1 MSAEPHIVIIGGGFS
16 GAAVAIELLRLAP
29 NGVRVTLL
37 EPRQSPGAG
46 VAYSTAEPTHRI
58 NVPAARMQLAGDE
71 EGAFDHWYRHQPVF
85 TVDVQALRP
94 DGSVYPQRGQFGRYV
109 AQRFADAAA
118 SSGGRLRH
126 LRDRALAFHQ
136 GTVTTDGGLQLKA
149 DLLVLAISHPPPS
162 LPAQA
167 EAWRHH
173 PALIANPWQPGA
185 LDAIAPHARVAVMG
199 TGLTMADTVATLD
212 RLGHRGSI
220 VAFSRHGLLSRGNLS
235 GAGATW
241 PGDYQ
246 QGSLRQRLRQ
256 IRLDVAYAAQQ
267 GLSWQ
272 VVLDAVRQQG
282 QRIWQALSVAD
293 RQRFLRHLRHY
304 WDVHRYRVAPQV
316 AEVLEARQRTGSLQ
330 VQAARLLSISGEGE
344 TLCLT
349 LARRGGGVQ
358 TLSVDHLILTTG
370 PAHRALTD
378 SQPFLQDLARRGLI
392 RADALGMGL
401 EVDSR
406 SRAVA
411 EPHVEALPV
420 LVLAY
425 YSLASITRLTRSAC
439 LSEMNK
445 EYILLARAKGAGEM
459 TILLR
464 HVLPNIRGTLLT
476 VTALAWTSML
486 EGAVLTE
493 TVFSWPGIGRYLTT
507 ALFAGDTT
515 AIMGGTLLIGVSF
528 VLINNLTDLLVR
540 LTDPRVR

>member
-71 EGAFDHWYRHQPVF
+71 EGAFDHWYRHQPAF

-212 RLGHRGSI
+212 RLGHRSSI
-220 VAFSRHGLLSRGNLS
+220 
-235 GAGATW
+235 
-241 PGDYQ
+241 
-246 QGSLRQRLRQ
+246 
-256 IRLDVAYAAQQ
+256 
-267 GLSWQ
+267 
-272 VVLDAVRQQG
+272 
-282 QRIWQALSVAD
+282 VAD

-344 TLCLT
+344 TLRLT
-349 LARRGGGVQ
+349 LARRGGGGVQ

-420 LVLAY
+420 LVAGP
-425 YSLASITRLTRSAC
+425 A
-439 LSEMNK
+439 
-445 EYILLARAKGAGEM
+445 ARGRFGELM
-459 TILLR
+459 G
-464 HVLPNIRGTLLT
+464 LPQVADHAADVAAQALLT
-476 VTALAWTSML
+476 L
-486 EGAVLTE
+486 
-493 TVFSWPGIGRYLTT
+493 GIPQDSRCPAY
-507 ALFAGDTT
+507 
-515 AIMGGTLLIGVSF
+515 
-528 VLINNLTDLLVR
+528 
-540 LTDPRVR
+540 

>member
-71 EGAFDHWYRHQPVF
+71 EGAFDHWYRHQPAF

-136 GTVTTDGGLQLKA
+136 GMVTTDGGLQLKA

-392 RADALGMGL
+392 RADALGMGTGGGQ
-401 EVDSR
+401 
-406 SRAVA
+406 
-411 EPHVEALPV
+411 P
-420 LVLAY
+420 
-425 YSLASITRLTRSAC
+425 
-439 LSEMNK
+439 
-445 EYILLARAKGAGEM
+445 
-459 TILLR
+459 
-464 HVLPNIRGTLLT
+464 
-476 VTALAWTSML
+476 
-486 EGAVLTE
+486 
-493 TVFSWPGIGRYLTT
+493 FPGSG
-507 ALFAGDTT
+507 
-515 AIMGGTLLIGVSF
+515 
-528 VLINNLTDLLVR
+528 
-540 LTDPRVR
+540 

>member
-71 EGAFDHWYRHQPVF
+71 EGAFDHWYRHQPAF

-136 GTVTTDGGLQLKA
+136 GMVTTDGGLQLKA

-246 QGSLRQRLRQ
+246 QGSLRQR
-256 IRLDVAYAAQQ
+256 
-267 GLSWQ
+267 
-272 VVLDAVRQQG
+272 
-282 QRIWQALSVAD
+282 
-293 RQRFLRHLRHY
+293 
-304 WDVHRYRVAPQV
+304 
-316 AEVLEARQRTGSLQ
+316 TGSLQ

-344 TLCLT
+344 TLRLT

-420 LVLAY
+420 LVAGP
-425 YSLASITRLTRSAC
+425 A
-439 LSEMNK
+439 
-445 EYILLARAKGAGEM
+445 ARGRFGELM
-459 TILLR
+459 G
-464 HVLPNIRGTLLT
+464 LPQVADHAADVAAQALLT
-476 VTALAWTSML
+476 L
-486 EGAVLTE
+486 
-493 TVFSWPGIGRYLTT
+493 GIPQDSRCPAY
-507 ALFAGDTT
+507 
-515 AIMGGTLLIGVSF
+515 
-528 VLINNLTDLLVR
+528 
-540 LTDPRVR
+540 

>member
-71 EGAFDHWYRHQPVF
+71 EGAFDHWYRHQPAF

-185 LDAIAPHARVAVMG
+185 LDAITPHARVAVMG

-246 QGSLRQRLRQ
+246 QGSLRQ

-282 QRIWQALSVAD
+282 QRIWQALS
-293 RQRFLRHLRHY
+293 
-304 WDVHRYRVAPQV
+304 V

-420 LVLAY
+420 LVAGP
-425 YSLASITRLTRSAC
+425 A
-439 LSEMNK
+439 
-445 EYILLARAKGAGEM
+445 ARGRFGELM
-459 TILLR
+459 G
-464 HVLPNIRGTLLT
+464 LPQVADHAADVAAQALLT
-476 VTALAWTSML
+476 L
-486 EGAVLTE
+486 
-493 TVFSWPGIGRYLTT
+493 GIPQDSRCPAY
-507 ALFAGDTT
+507 
-515 AIMGGTLLIGVSF
+515 
-528 VLINNLTDLLVR
+528 
-540 LTDPRVR
+540 

>member
-1 MSAEPHIVIIGGGFS
+1 
-16 GAAVAIELLRLAP
+16 
-29 NGVRVTLL
+29 
-37 EPRQSPGAG
+37 
-46 VAYSTAEPTHRI
+46 
-58 NVPAARMQLAGDE
+58 
-71 EGAFDHWYRHQPVF
+71 
-85 TVDVQALRP
+85 
-94 DGSVYPQRGQFGRYV
+94 
-109 AQRFADAAA
+109 
-118 SSGGRLRH
+118 
-126 LRDRALAFHQ
+126 RDRAFAFDQ
-136 GTVTTDGGLQLKA
+136 GTVRTEGGLQLKA

-220 VAFSRHGLLSRGNLS
+220 IAFSRHGLLSRGNLS
-235 GAGATW
+235 GAGAAW

-246 QGSLRQRLRQ
+246 QGNLRQRLRQ

-330 VQAARLLSISGEGE
+330 VQAARLLSMSAEGE
-344 TLCLT
+344 TLRLT

-411 EPHVEALPV
+411 DPQVEALPV
-420 LVLAY
+420 LVAGP
-425 YSLASITRLTRSAC
+425 A
-439 LSEMNK
+439 
-445 EYILLARAKGAGEM
+445 ARGRFGELM
-459 TILLR
+459 G
-464 HVLPNIRGTLLT
+464 LPQVADHAAEVAAQALLT
-476 VTALAWTSML
+476 L
-486 EGAVLTE
+486 
-493 TVFSWPGIGRYLTT
+493 GIPQDSRCPAY
-507 ALFAGDTT
+507 
-515 AIMGGTLLIGVSF
+515 
-528 VLINNLTDLLVR
+528 
-540 LTDPRVR
+540 

>member
-71 EGAFDHWYRHQPVF
+71 EGAFDHWYRHQPAF

-136 GTVTTDGGLQLKA
+136 GMVTTDGGLQLKA

-330 VQAARLLSISGEGE
+330 VQAARLLSISGEDE
-344 TLCLT
+344 TLRLT

-420 LVLAY
+420 LVAGP
-425 YSLASITRLTRSAC
+425 A
-439 LSEMNK
+439 
-445 EYILLARAKGAGEM
+445 ARGRFGELM
-459 TILLR
+459 G
-464 HVLPNIRGTLLT
+464 LPQVADHAADVAAQALLT
-476 VTALAWTSML
+476 L
-486 EGAVLTE
+486 
-493 TVFSWPGIGRYLTT
+493 GIPQDSRCPAY
-507 ALFAGDTT
+507 
-515 AIMGGTLLIGVSF
+515 
-528 VLINNLTDLLVR
+528 
-540 LTDPRVR
+540 